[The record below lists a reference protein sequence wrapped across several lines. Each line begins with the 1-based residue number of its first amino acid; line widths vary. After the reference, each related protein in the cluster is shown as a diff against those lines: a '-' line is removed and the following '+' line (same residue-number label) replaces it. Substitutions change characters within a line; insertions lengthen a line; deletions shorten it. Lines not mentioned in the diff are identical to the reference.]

1 MDHTRSAWG
10 TITHAREEGREEGMQ
25 LGRKKG
31 IEEGIKQ
38 GREQGARERSLE
50 IARALEREGLPPAR
64 IAEIA
69 GISLSELEDL

>member
-1 MDHTRSAWG
+1 MKLG
-10 TITHAREEGREEGMQ
+10 KEE
-25 LGRKKG
+25 G
-31 IEEGIKQ
+31 IEEGIQLGKEKGLEEGIRQ
-38 GREQGARERSLE
+38 GIEQGARKRSLE